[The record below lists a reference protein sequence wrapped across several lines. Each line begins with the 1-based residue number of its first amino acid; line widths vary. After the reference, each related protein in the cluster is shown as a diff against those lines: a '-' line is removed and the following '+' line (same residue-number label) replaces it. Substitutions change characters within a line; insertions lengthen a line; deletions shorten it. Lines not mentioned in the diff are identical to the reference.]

1 MAMTFLTWRADI
13 LLLISCTRERMEQ
26 HRWFFLDRILCERS
40 SLSSYSIALGV
51 VLNLQDRNVA
61 SKNPAVRTQTIGKQE
76 GLFGM
81 KARRWWKTVKW
92 FTECHISIGFQPS
105 QMIIIT
111 QASRQRASEFSVGY
125 RAMTRGSK
133 WPWWLCHTRNIEISA
148 TRRWRSGPLF
158 LEQALAGLLWV
169 KTWKT
174 STPLIYQRHLIS
186 TSLENQV
193 STMPWPWTLILISQQ
208 ASARALEPWQRF
220 NCMTHCGSFALPSKN
235 DTSQLQS
242 NKDKHK
248 ISIST
253 AFAPPKKGS
262 QPNKKNP
269 SDVRHRA
276 IFRGVNFFNIF
287 FPPLESSKF
296 SKVRILLRCSIRQAI
311 FFNKKKAEFG
321 LLKSKHQGLGG
332 NMTDSEKSWF
342 HSIVKIR

>member
-1 MAMTFLTWRADI
+1 
-13 LLLISCTRERMEQ
+13 
-26 HRWFFLDRILCERS
+26 
-40 SLSSYSIALGV
+40 
-51 VLNLQDRNVA
+51 
-61 SKNPAVRTQTIGKQE
+61 
-76 GLFGM
+76 M
-81 KARRWWKTVKW
+81 KAQRWWKTVKW

-220 NCMTHCGSFALPSKN
+220 SCMTDCGRFTLPSKN

-248 ISIST
+248 ISMSRYFS
-253 AFAPPKKGS
+253 APKKMEAK
-262 QPNKKNP
+262 PNKKNKKKT

-296 SKVRILLRCSIRQAI
+296 PQGSDPFEVLHSTGDFFQQKKQRWVWVVEVSMKV
-311 FFNKKKAEFG
+311 G
-321 LLKSKHQGLGG
+321 GKHDWL
-332 NMTDSEKSWF
+332 EKSWF

>member
-1 MAMTFLTWRADI
+1 
-13 LLLISCTRERMEQ
+13 
-26 HRWFFLDRILCERS
+26 
-40 SLSSYSIALGV
+40 
-51 VLNLQDRNVA
+51 
-61 SKNPAVRTQTIGKQE
+61 
-76 GLFGM
+76 M

-174 STPLIYQRHLIS
+174 STSLIYQRHLIS

-220 NCMTHCGSFALPSKN
+220 SCMTDCGRFALPSKN

-248 ISIST
+248 ISMSRYFS
-253 AFAPPKKGS
+253 APKKMEAK
-262 QPNKKNP
+262 PNKKNKKKKHQMFAIGP
-269 SDVRHRA
+269 SSGESTFSISSFHLWSHR
-276 IFRGVNFFNIF
+276 
-287 FPPLESSKF
+287 SSP
-296 SKVRILLRCSIRQAI
+296 KVRILLRCSIRQAI
-311 FFNKKKAEFG
+311 FFNKKNNAEFG
-321 LLKSKHQGLGG
+321 LLKSPWRLGG
-332 NMTDSEKSWF
+332 NMTDSKNRGFTQLW
-342 HSIVKIR
+342 R

>member
-1 MAMTFLTWRADI
+1 
-13 LLLISCTRERMEQ
+13 
-26 HRWFFLDRILCERS
+26 
-40 SLSSYSIALGV
+40 
-51 VLNLQDRNVA
+51 
-61 SKNPAVRTQTIGKQE
+61 
-76 GLFGM
+76 M

-174 STPLIYQRHLIS
+174 STSLIYQRHLIS

-220 NCMTHCGSFALPSKN
+220 SCMTDCGRFTLPSKN

-248 ISIST
+248 ISMSRY
-253 AFAPPKKGS
+253 FSAPQKMEAK
-262 QPNKKNP
+262 PNKKNKKK
-269 SDVRHRA
+269 
-276 IFRGVNFFNIF
+276 NI
-287 FPPLESSKF
+287 
-296 SKVRILLRCSIRQAI
+296 RCSPSGHLPGSQLFQYLLSTFGVIEVPPRFGSFWGAPFDRR
-311 FFNKKKAEFG
+311 FFSTKKTT
-321 LLKSKHQGLGG
+321 LSLGCWSLHEG
-332 NMTDSEKSWF
+332 WGETWLSRK
-342 HSIVKIR
+342 IVVSLNCEDKIKKEDPKVNSFQI

>member
-1 MAMTFLTWRADI
+1 MRIFCCSYLVQEKEWSNTGD
-13 LLLISCTRERMEQ
+13 
-26 HRWFFLDRILCERS
+26 FFLDRILCELS

-133 WPWWLCHTRNIEISA
+133 WPWWLCHARNIEISA

-186 TSLENQV
+186 TSLKTRFRLCHDPGHWFLFP
-193 STMPWPWTLILISQQ
+193 SKL
-208 ASARALEPWQRF
+208 RHEPWNREV
-220 NCMTHCGSFALPSKN
+220 
-235 DTSQLQS
+235 QLH
-242 NKDKHK
+242 D
-248 ISIST
+248 
-253 AFAPPKKGS
+253 
-262 QPNKKNP
+262 
-269 SDVRHRA
+269 
-276 IFRGVNFFNIF
+276 
-287 FPPLESSKF
+287 PLWELCAAK
-296 SKVRILLRCSIRQAI
+296 
-311 FFNKKKAEFG
+311 
-321 LLKSKHQGLGG
+321 
-332 NMTDSEKSWF
+332 
-342 HSIVKIR
+342 